1 MVSAPTDDYIKWA
14 QKAYPDEKTKLFPMS
29 PERLCLFIKYTNIP
43 TAFIPHLISHLSTHP
58 KHGSEWCVKVR
69 EHPAL
74 VELLSTPTKDH
85 TKAVG
90 KQPSST
96 IKTSQCVVVEGE
108 KAKGFFF
115 FSSHAFVISC
125 FD

>member
-14 QKAYPDEKTKLFPMS
+14 QKAYPDEKIKLFPMS

-58 KHGSEWCVKVR
+58 KHGSEWCIRVR

-74 VELLSTPTKDH
+74 VELLSASTKDNNK
-85 TKAVG
+85 TVA
-90 KQPSST
+90 KQPSSA
-96 IKTSQCVVVEGE
+96 IKTPQCVVIEGE
-108 KAKGFFF
+108 KAKGF
-115 FSSHAFVISC
+115 SYLAMLS
-125 FD
+125 